1 VEYQLKAAFL
11 LNFAKFVEWPAETS
25 QGEQSAIT
33 FCVFRHD
40 PFGGVLDE
48 IIAGKAINNRQLLAR
63 RVDEAS
69 GLKFC
74 QIVFINGRD
83 DKLLPEILTS
93 LKGSRVLVV
102 GESQDFASHGGD
114 VQFFLENDRLRFAIN
129 VDAVQRGGLKVS
141 SKLLALA
148 HIMHDGDGQKGI

>member
-1 VEYQLKAAFL
+1 M
-11 LNFAKFVEWPAETS
+11 EWPAETF
-25 QGEQSAIT
+25 QGEQSPIT

-40 PFGGVLDE
+40 PFGSALDG
-48 IIAGKAINNRQLLAR
+48 IIAGKTIYNRQLLAR
-63 RVDEAS
+63 RVNEVS

-74 QIVFINGRD
+74 QIVFVDGRE
-83 DKLLPEILTS
+83 DKLLPEILRA

-102 GESQDFASHGGD
+102 GESENFASHGGD